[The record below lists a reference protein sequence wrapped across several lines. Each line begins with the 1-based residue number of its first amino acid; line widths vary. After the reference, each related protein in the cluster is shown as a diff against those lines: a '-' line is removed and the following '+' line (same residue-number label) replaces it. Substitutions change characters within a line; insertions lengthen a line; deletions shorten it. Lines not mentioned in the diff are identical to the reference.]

1 VGESAGGSL
10 PNAGTGADPSTT
22 HMPFP
27 GTPASARQTI
37 RKDQLAPNAR
47 GAITIRSCGMTLD
60 VLEKV
65 DHHLA
70 DELAVEVTQEMVRT
84 DSTNGKE
91 GDLGR
96 RLASSLQSLRAGRV
110 WCEDVF
116 DGRVNTLWEID
127 SGKAG
132 PHLLLTGHLDT
143 KPVCEGW
150 TRDPFDGAIENN
162 RLFGHGVM
170 DMKAGLGCLI
180 GGMKTLIDGAVP
192 WRGKVTFAA
201 VCDHMGAQ
209 TGAIDLFK
217 RHRFDCCVLAE
228 LTDMQIYVAHRGRY
242 YFDISTIGRSA
253 HTCHKYRAVNAIE
266 KMLPVAEELS
276 KLKYFPQISAEM
288 KELVGGELYTAVGR
302 IYGGLFPGGPSMIPD
317 RCTIRV
323 DTRPQPGVP
332 LEEVRAVIES
342 ALEKA
347 RSRDPEIRLEV
358 KVADV
363 KNSFMVPTDAK
374 IVVCLR
380 EAWESVMGR
389 PAKFRGGSWLADT
402 ASVGHLCETVIF
414 GPGGEPV
421 YQPDESL
428 KLADMEAATR
438 IYALTALKVLAD
450 AS

>member
-1 VGESAGGSL
+1 MA
-10 PNAGTGADPSTT
+10 A
-22 HMPFP
+22 
-27 GTPASARQTI
+27 
-37 RKDQLAPNAR
+37 
-47 GAITIRSCGMTLD
+47 D

-65 DHHLA
+65 DRHLA
-70 DELAVEVTQEMVRT
+70 KEVSVGVTQRMVRT

-96 RLASSLQSLRAGRV
+96 QLASYLESLGVGRV

-127 SGKAG
+127 SGRPG
-132 PHLLLTGHLDT
+132 PHLLFTGHLDT

-150 TRDPFDGAIENN
+150 TRDPFDASIADD
-162 RLFGHGVM
+162 RMFGHGVM
-170 DMKAGLGCLI
+170 DMKAGLGCQI
-180 GGMKTLIDGAVP
+180 GAMKTLIDSGMP
-192 WRGKVTFAA
+192 FNGKITFAA

-217 RHRFDCCVLAE
+217 RHKFDYSVLGE

-253 HTCHKYRAVNAIE
+253 HTCHKYLAVNAIE

-276 KLKYFPQISAEM
+276 KLKYFPRISDEM
-288 KELVGGELYTAVGR
+288 KDLVGAELYTAVGR
-302 IYGGLFPGGPSMIPD
+302 IFGGLFPGGPSMIPD

-332 LEEVRAVIES
+332 LEEVRKLIEG
-342 ALEKA
+342 AIDKVKA
-347 RSRDPEIRLEV
+347 RDPELKIEIE
-358 KVADV
+358 VADV
-363 KNSFMVPTDAK
+363 KNSFMVPTNSK
-374 IVVCLR
+374 IVVCLKD
-380 EAWESVMGR
+380 AWEKVMGR
-389 PAKFRGGSWLADT
+389 PAKFLGGSWLADT
-402 ASVGHLCETVIF
+402 ASVGHCCETVIF

-428 KLADMEAATR
+428 AISDIEAATR
-438 IYALTALKVLAD
+438 INTLTVLNLMGR
-450 AS
+450 